1 MTRAEVH
8 NVICA
13 ITSAS
18 QKDGTFPIVVVSSDF
33 HIKMG
38 ERLVHLL
45 SLEKLQWWEKPE
57 ILTTVRAALG
67 RKPKRWEVKFSV
79 WKFTT
84 VK

>member
-18 QKDGTFPIVVVSSDF
+18 QKDGTFPIVAMSSDF
-33 HIKMG
+33 HTKMA
-38 ERLVHLL
+38 ERLVVLS

-67 RKPKRWEVKFSV
+67 RKPKRWEIKFSV
-79 WKFTT
+79 FKFTT
-84 VK
+84 VE

>member
-18 QKDGTFPIVVVSSDF
+18 QEDGTFPIVVVDARF
-33 HIKMG
+33 HPKMG
-38 ERLVHLL
+38 GMLVELS

-57 ILTTVRAALG
+57 ILTTVRAALR
-67 RKPKRWEVKFSV
+67 RKSKRWEVKFSV

>member
-8 NVICA
+8 NVIFA

-18 QKDGTFPIVVVSSDF
+18 QKDGTFPIVAVSSDF
-33 HIKMG
+33 HTKMA
-38 ERLVHLL
+38 ERLVVLS

-79 WKFTT
+79 FKFTT
-84 VK
+84 VE